1 MPEERN
7 EELSLREALTNAFT
21 AEPEEGGAVVE
32 EGAAE
37 MTDPA
42 VPAEETAV
50 QDGAVGD
57 VPAAESVPSAAE
69 TAQAAPPAQNTGMP
83 SVAELWQAMQQQ
95 NAAMQRLMQEN
106 QRLSDV
112 VNQQN
117 GAMQQQSEAAEGA
130 IMRQF
135 TPAAAAPKQEASP
148 MAPPVLNMTE
158 FGYLSPEDQ
167 NARLMQWQTETMNY
181 AARMAAAQA
190 KEELV
195 REMAPVR
202 EDYESKRRIAENEAA
217 KATLFAM
224 PQFADMKGKD
234 EDIERVIA
242 GTKALEGASPDERY
256 MLAALIS
263 RGIHAGKQPTAEELI
278 KMASS
283 NPDVMKA
290 LEARRVAE
298 IQQNNAS
305 LPKVVPSSGMSNAN
319 AVPENRPKTTD
330 DIREKLYKMIGVR
343 R

>member
-50 QDGAVGD
+50 QDGAVVD

-83 SVAELWQAMQQQ
+83 SVAELWQ
-95 NAAMQRLMQEN
+95 AMQRLMQEN

-167 NARLMQWQTETMNY
+167 NSRLMQWQTETMNY

-202 EDYESKRRIAENEAA
+202 EDYESKRRIAENDAA

-224 PQFADMKGKD
+224 PQFADMRGKE

-242 GTKALEGASPDERY
+242 GTKALAGTAPDERY

-278 KMASS
+278 EMASS